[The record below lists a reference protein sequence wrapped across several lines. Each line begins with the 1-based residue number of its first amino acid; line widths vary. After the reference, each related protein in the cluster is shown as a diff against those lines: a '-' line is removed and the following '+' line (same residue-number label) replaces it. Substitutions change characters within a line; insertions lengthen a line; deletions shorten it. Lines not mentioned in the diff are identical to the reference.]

1 MQNRTRWPATRSGQ
15 LKNLQALRRKKRM
28 RLFILHARKLGQ
40 IRAYGHTIDIIK
52 REIAKERK
60 DLALI
65 EHDIKQLN

>member
-1 MQNRTRWPATRSGQ
+1 
-15 LKNLQALRRKKRM
+15 M

-65 EHDIKQLN
+65 EQDINQLN